1 MGIIIKI
8 AKAELRSL
16 FYSPIAWFLT
26 VVFFVVCGIQFV
38 NPIVVYSRIQDVML
52 QSDPKWI
59 GFDDIAGLSFN
70 MFSGVYGKVVE
81 NLYLFLPL
89 LTMGVINREIQSG
102 SIKMLYS
109 SPVRT
114 REIVLGKYLG
124 LMGFNMVL
132 LVSIALLLLTGW
144 FSIINADYKA
154 FLSALL
160 AIFLLSNTYAAI
172 GLFLSSLTS
181 YQILAGV
188 LTFAVF
194 FALKAVQWLWQ
205 DYDFFRDL
213 TWFLSISNRTE
224 QMLGGMITTRD
235 VAYFLLIIAMF
246 LSFACIRLK
255 STQESRS
262 WRVSFFRYA
271 GVSLLVLMLG
281 YFSSRPGY
289 VGYLDVTTRKTNT
302 LHPATQAV
310 IKELDGS
317 PLKVTLYTN
326 LLGKN
331 ARTGFPNMRNP
342 YIWHFWESMRRFYP
356 NIDLKYEYYYDFKDG
371 DSSALKTFNA
381 KDIHE
386 VADKV
391 AEILD
396 VRLSLFKK
404 PEEIRKQIDLSKEEY
419 GLVMLLEYKGK
430 RTYLR
435 TYQDDRVWPDQN
447 HISGSIRRLARDTVP
462 AMLFTTGHYERNPY
476 KFGERDYGPHTRNI
490 ASRNALVNK
499 GVDADTV
506 SLLHSDIPDSTDILV
521 VADPRSALDTVE
533 QRKILAYLESGKD
546 AILYAEPG
554 KQQMLNPILNTIGV
568 NADNGVIVTENLHN
582 QPHYMMATM
591 TPNAHYMALEQTMFD
606 YQVYKKDLGVVYQV
620 GTANLSFRETNGFKA
635 EPIFKFKGNN
645 KTWIE
650 TGIFVADSAA
660 PVFSKAEGD
669 VQKDEYITAI
679 KLIRKINNREQRIIV
694 TGDGEFMTSLRQDGG
709 NFGNGGYSW
718 LLDNE
723 YPVYHNTPKPKD
735 TFLRI
740 GKHQAK
746 ILWFSYVYILP
757 GLILLS
763 GTVILTRRKRK

>member
-1 MGIIIKI
+1 MGIILKI

-38 NPIVVYSRIQDVML
+38 NPIVIFSRIQDVMQ
-52 QSDPKWI
+52 QSDPKWL
-59 GFDDIAGLSFN
+59 GFDDISGLSFN
-70 MFSGVYGKVVE
+70 MFGGTYNKVVE

-109 SPVRT
+109 SPLRT

-132 LVSIALLLLTGW
+132 LISLALLLVTGW
-144 FSIINADYKA
+144 FSIVNADYKV

-213 TWFLSISNRTE
+213 TWFLSIANRTE
-224 QMLGGMITTRD
+224 QMLSGMITTRD
-235 VAYFLLIIAMF
+235 LAYFVLIIAMF
-246 LSFACIRLK
+246 LSFACIKLK
-255 STQESRS
+255 STQESRP
-262 WRVSFFRYA
+262 WRVSFLRYT
-271 GVSLLVLMLG
+271 GVFMLVLAIG
-281 YFSSRPGY
+281 YFTSRPGY
-289 VGYLDVTTRKTNT
+289 VGYMDVTARQMNT

-331 ARTGFPNMRNP
+331 SRSGFPNMRNQ
-342 YIWHFWESMRRFYP
+342 YVWHFWESIRRFYP
-356 NIDLKYEYYYDFKDG
+356 NIDLQYEYYYDFKDG
-371 DSSALKTFNA
+371 DSSAIKGLNA

-386 VADKV
+386 VAEKV

-396 VRLSLFKK
+396 ARLSIFKR
-404 PEEIRKQIDLSKEEY
+404 PEEIRKEIDLSKEEY

-430 RTYLR
+430 RTFLR

-462 AMLFTTGHYERNPY
+462 AMLFTTGHYERSPY
-476 KFGERDYGPHTRNI
+476 KFGERDYGSHTRNI
-490 ASRNALVNK
+490 SNRGALVNK

-506 SLLHSDIPDSTDILV
+506 SLLRSDIPDSTDILV

-533 QRKILAYLESGKD
+533 QRKIVAYLESGKD
-546 AILYAEPG
+546 AILYAEAG
-554 KQQMLNPILNTIGV
+554 KQQMLNPILQAIGV
-568 NADNGVIVTENLHN
+568 KADNGIIVTDNLHD
-582 QPHYMMATM
+582 QPHYLAGTM
-591 TPNAHYMALEQTMFD
+591 LHNTHYMAAEPYMFD
-606 YQVYKKDLGVVYQV
+606 YQVYQKSPGIVSHV
-620 GTANLSFRETNGFKA
+620 GAANLSYRETNGFRI
-635 EPIFKFKGNN
+635 EPVFKFKGNR
-645 KTWIE
+645 KTWME
-650 TGIFVADSAA
+650 NGVFVADSAA
-660 PVFSKAEGD
+660 PIFSKVEGD
-669 VQKDEYITAI
+669 VKKNEYVTAVR
-679 KLIRKINNREQRIIV
+679 LVRKINNREQRIIV
-694 TGDGEFMTSLRQDGG
+694 TGDGDFMTTLRQEGG
-709 NFGNGGYSW
+709 SFGSGGYSW

-740 GKHQAK
+740 GKRQAK
-746 ILWFSYVYILP
+746 VLWLSYVYILP
-757 GLILLS
+757 GLILLA
-763 GTVILTRRKRK
+763 GTIILTRRKRK

>member
-1 MGIIIKI
+1 MGIIFKI

-38 NPIVVYSRIQDVML
+38 NPIVVFSRVQDVMQ
-52 QSDPKWI
+52 QSDPKWV
-59 GFDDIAGLSFN
+59 GFDDISGLSFN
-70 MFSGVYGKVVE
+70 MFSSVYGKVVE

-89 LTMGVINREIQSG
+89 LTMGVINKEIQSG

-109 SPVRT
+109 SPLRT

-132 LVSIALLLLTGW
+132 LLCVALLLVTGW
-144 FSIINADYKA
+144 FSIIHAEYQS

-205 DYDFFRDL
+205 DYDFFRDI
-213 TWFLSISNRTE
+213 TWFLSISNRAE
-224 QMLGGMITTRD
+224 KMLGGMITTRD

-246 LSFACIRLK
+246 LIFACIKLK

-262 WRVSFFRYA
+262 WRVSFFRYT
-271 GVSLLVLMLG
+271 GVFLLVLTVG
-281 YFSSRPGY
+281 YFTSRPGY
-289 VGYLDVTTRKTNT
+289 VGYLDVTERKMNT

-331 ARTGFPNMRNP
+331 ARSGFPNMRN
-342 YIWHFWESMRRFYP
+342 YYVWDFWESMRRFYP
-356 NIDLKYEYYYDFKDG
+356 NIDLEFEYYYDFKDG
-371 DSSALKTFNA
+371 DSSAIKGFNA

-391 AEILD
+391 AEILGA
-396 VRLSLFKK
+396 RLSIFKR
-404 PEEIRKQIDLSKEEY
+404 PEEIRKEIDLSKEEY
-419 GLVMLLEYKGK
+419 GMVMLLEYKGK
-430 RTYLR
+430 RTFLR

-447 HISGSIRRLARDTVP
+447 HISGSIRRLVRDTVP
-462 AMLFTTGHYERNPY
+462 TMLFTTGHYERNPY
-476 KFGERDYGPHTRNI
+476 KFGERDYGSHTRNI
-490 ASRNALVNK
+490 SSRNALINK
-499 GVDADTV
+499 GVDADTL
-506 SLLHSDIPDSTDILV
+506 SLLHTGIPDSTDILV

-533 QRKILAYLESGKD
+533 QQKIVAYLASGKD
-546 AILYAEPG
+546 AIIYAEAG
-554 KQQMLNPILNTIGV
+554 KQQMLNPILHTIGV
-568 NADNGVIVTENLHN
+568 NADNGVIVTENPHQ
-582 QPHYMMATM
+582 QPHYLSGTM
-591 TPNAHYMALEQTMFD
+591 THNSHYMALEPAMFD
-606 YQVYKKDLGVVYQV
+606 YQVFPKAPGIVYHV
-620 GTANLSFRETNGFKA
+620 GAANLSYKEVNGFKV
-635 EPIFKFKGNN
+635 EPVFKFKGDD

-650 TGIFVADSAA
+650 NGLFVADSAA
-660 PVFSKAEGD
+660 PVFSGAEGD
-669 VQKDEYITAI
+669 VKKDEYVTGIR
-679 KLIRKINNREQRIIV
+679 LVRKINNREQRIIV
-694 TGDGEFMTSLRQDGG
+694 TGDGEFMTLLRQEGG

-723 YPVYHNTPKPKD
+723 YPVYHNTPKPEDK
-735 TFLRI
+735 FLRI

-746 ILWFSYVYILP
+746 VLWLSYVYILP
-757 GLILLS
+757 GLVLLI
-763 GTVILTRRKRK
+763 GTIILTRRKRK